1 MFYYCQNFI
10 ISDMLALSLN
20 NDSKAE
26 KIFTERKKWGNI
38 LKIKG
43 RLLKKVIKIKEN
55 PSLPWNNG

>member
-1 MFYYCQNFI
+1 
-10 ISDMLALSLN
+10 MLALSLN